1 MAAVHFPP
9 GDDGK
14 TGRKG
19 VVQAV
24 LVLRADGSTDVGD
37 FFREKRQRCF
47 QHEPLQAV
55 AAKVCVDDGAVGIG
69 PVLPLG
75 ARHIH
80 EGRIVVCAAP
90 AEAHDEIPAKAAA
103 LPCAD
108 AQVIA
113 DIGRDVFQRVRH
125 ELLRVR
131 HGGAH
136 LVLQG
141 VHRRGLLRRAAAQL
155 HGHRRLHRLAA
166 DLVQKNFHLAFPSKI
181 KSYFFAVSS
190 INAAFINVNLCYN
203 KV

>member
-1 MAAVHFPP
+1 M
-9 GDDGK
+9 DDG
-14 TGRKG
+14 TVR
-19 VVQAV
+19 
-24 LVLRADGSTDVGD
+24 
-37 FFREKRQRCF
+37 
-47 QHEPLQAV
+47 
-55 AAKVCVDDGAVGIG
+55 IG

-90 AEAHDEIPAKAAA
+90 AEAHDEIPAKAAS

-141 VHRRGLLRRAAAQL
+141 VHRRG
-155 HGHRRLHRLAA
+155 LHRLAA